1 MRVEVHGLVLHAEIV
16 GEGPP
21 LLLLHGFTAS
31 TATWDPLRSLLAPRF
46 RLLALDLIGHGRSD
60 APADVTRYT
69 LEQCSQD
76 VVAALDALGRDD
88 GVRESA
94 DPVRAVVLGYSMGGR
109 LALRLAVD
117 TPERVAALI
126 LVGVSPGL
134 AGVAEREERRRADEA
149 LAEMIEREGIAA
161 FVDHWEHL
169 PLFASQAALPA
180 EVRAAQRYRRLRNT
194 AMGLAN
200 SLRGMGTGSQEPL
213 WDRLPALYI
222 PTLLVAGE
230 LDAKYRDVAV
240 RMARVMPAAHVAIV
254 PNAGHAVHLEQ
265 PDALA
270 GTVLEFVRTVARG
283 GK

>member
-1 MRVEVHGLVLHAEIV
+1 VEVYGLALHAEMA
-16 GEGPP
+16 GDGPP
-21 LLLLHGFTAS
+21 LLLLHGFTGS

-69 LEQCSQD
+69 MERCSQE
-76 VVAALDALGRDD
+76 VVAALDVLARDG
-88 GVRESA
+88 GVPESA
-94 DPVRAVVLGYSMGGR
+94 DPVRALVLGYSMGGR

-117 TPERVAALI
+117 APERVAALI

-134 AGVAEREERRRADEA
+134 AGVAEREERRRADAA
-149 LAEMIEREGIAA
+149 LAGMIEREGITA
-161 FVDHWEHL
+161 FVDHWERL

-180 EVRAAQRYRRLRNT
+180 DVRAAQRDQRLRNT
-194 AMGLAN
+194 ATGLAN

-213 WDRLPALYI
+213 WDRLPTITI

-230 LDAKYRDVAV
+230 LDAKYRDVAA
-240 RMARVMPAAHVAIV
+240 RMARVMPAARVAVV

-270 GTVLEFVRTVARG
+270 GTVLEFVRTVAGG